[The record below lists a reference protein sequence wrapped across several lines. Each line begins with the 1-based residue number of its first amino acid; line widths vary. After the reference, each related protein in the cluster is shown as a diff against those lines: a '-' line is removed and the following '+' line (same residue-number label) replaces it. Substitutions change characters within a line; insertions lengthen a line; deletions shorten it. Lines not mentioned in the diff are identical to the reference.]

1 MRTYWFAVGTTFILP
16 LGLII
21 GAAICQRKIKPV
33 LLGVLCFTIMQ
44 LFLRIPLLRYV
55 AAQAWYTEE
64 RRLHPLLIIAGI
76 ALSAGLFEEIGRWIF
91 MKKGKLKSR
100 ADCIAFGIGHGG
112 IEALVLVGLNV
123 VLLGSQPQLLASTP
137 SASMLQTGIERLS
150 AMLLQVSLTVFVWYG
165 LCHKQKSRL
174 LMAIF
179 LHGLID
185 FFTAYLQMK
194 QMDIWTIEWIV
205 CGISLLL
212 AAISLY
218 VLGKE
223 KHEKQA

>member
-123 VLLGSQPQLLASTP
+123 VLLGSQPQ
-137 SASMLQTGIERLS
+137 TGIERLS

-174 LMAIF
+174 LMVIF